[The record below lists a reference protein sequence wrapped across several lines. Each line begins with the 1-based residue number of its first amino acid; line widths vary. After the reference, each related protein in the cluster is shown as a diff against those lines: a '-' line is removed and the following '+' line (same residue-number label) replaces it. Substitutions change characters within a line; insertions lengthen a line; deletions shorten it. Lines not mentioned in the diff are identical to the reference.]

1 MACIGRSRRG
11 TSGLGRYRC
20 PGAGARPRR
29 RARWLT
35 GTRCALSVRLRHEDF
50 QWLAGF
56 ARQENVSAA
65 ALTGHA
71 IWLLRMWE
79 ETIKGTIIDVLD
91 GIDALCR
98 EHDQELRQ
106 VRQYYQRRLAAPAR
120 AGPAPVY
127 GARVA
132 RLLALAVSTNSDGEA
147 RAALAKARALHH

>member
-1 MACIGRSRRG
+1 MGDRHPEGR
-11 TSGLGRYRC
+11 
-20 PGAGARPRR
+20 
-29 RARWLT
+29 
-35 GTRCALSVRLRHEDF
+35 LSVRLRHEDA

-71 IWLLRMWE
+71 VWLLRMWE
-79 ETIKGTIIDVLD
+79 ETIKGTILDVLD

-106 VRQYYQRRLAAPAR
+106 VRRYYERRLAGPAPA
-120 AGPAPVY
+120 APAPVY

-132 RLLALAVSTNSDGEA
+132 GLLALAVSTDSEGEA
-147 RAALAKARALHH
+147 RAALAKARALHQPGG